1 MQTTFCLISATRN
14 EIRQEDKGY
23 GDLFCNAIYSVA
35 AEPEAQQHAI
45 VSANCLEQY
54 NWWVAV

>member
-35 AEPEAQQHAI
+35 TEPEAQQHAI

-54 NWWVAV
+54 N